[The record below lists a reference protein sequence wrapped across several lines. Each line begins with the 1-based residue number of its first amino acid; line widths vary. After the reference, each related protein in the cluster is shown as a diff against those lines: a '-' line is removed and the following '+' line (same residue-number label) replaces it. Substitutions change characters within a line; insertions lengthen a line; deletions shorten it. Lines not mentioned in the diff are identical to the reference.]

1 MATNAVVEGYV
12 NTTLDPEQR
21 AAELRARGAGDRADE
36 IAARGDEIPREQ
48 RSLIKRA
55 REGLIEDGV
64 PVETY
69 RRIGLDEALA
79 RLV

>member
-1 MATNAVVEGYV
+1 VVEGYV

-21 AAELRARGAGDRADE
+21 AAELRARGAEARAAE
-36 IAARGDEIPREQ
+36 IAARGDEIPPGQ
-48 RSLIKRA
+48 RGRIKRA
-55 REGLIEDGV
+55 REGLVEDGV

-69 RRIGLDEALA
+69 RCIELHEALA

>member
-1 MATNAVVEGYV
+1 MLAAQATAP
-12 NTTLDPEQR
+12 TRSRR
-21 AAELRARGAGDRADE
+21 AA
-36 IAARGDEIPREQ
+36 DEIPREQ
-48 RSLIKRA
+48 RSRIKRA